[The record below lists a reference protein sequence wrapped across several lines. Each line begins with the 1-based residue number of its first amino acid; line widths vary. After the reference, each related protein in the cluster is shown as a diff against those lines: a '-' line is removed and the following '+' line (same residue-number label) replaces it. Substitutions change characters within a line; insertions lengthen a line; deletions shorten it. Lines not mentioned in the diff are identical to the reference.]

1 MVHSHHSHSGTYCCH
16 ASTPLDE
23 MIQTA
28 IDKKFATFAL
38 TEHVPRL
45 DREFIYP
52 EESHLSVEDLMA
64 TFERFIV
71 DARNF
76 QKKVNTDKSNNTTL
90 LVGFES
96 EGGINDDHLQMC
108 LKFKERFAVD
118 LVVGSVHHVDGI
130 PIDFDASEWNRALD
144 VIGSG
149 DVVQLYAKYF
159 ETVYIMIKTLKP
171 EIVAHFDL
179 IRLFTPLELE
189 IPDLCEHKDIW
200 NWIEKSVDLI
210 VEMDLLVELNSSAIR
225 KGWPTPYPKP
235 DVFKYMISKGIKFC
249 LSDDSHKFDQVG
261 LNYHKVLAYLQQYD
275 VNTVWYYTIESDIPV
290 RKQMSVTEL
299 ELYIKTTL

>member
-28 IDKKFATFAL
+28 IDKKFKTFAL

-52 EESHLSVEDLMA
+52 EEEHLSVNDLIN
-64 TFERFIV
+64 TFDSFIEH
-71 DARNF
+71 ARIF
-76 QKKVNTDKSNNTTL
+76 QKDVNSDDSNITNL

-96 EGGINDDHLQMC
+96 EGGINDDHLNMC
-108 LKFKERFAVD
+108 LEYKEKYNVD

-130 PIDFDASEWNRALD
+130 PIDFDLNEWNRALKEIGNGDIIELYFQYFNYIYKMID
-144 VIGSG
+144 V
-149 DVVQLYAKYF
+149 
-159 ETVYIMIKTLKP
+159 LKP

-179 IRLFTPLELE
+179 IRLFTPLEME
-189 IPDLCEHKDIW
+189 IKDLKSIKRIWDI
-200 NWIEKSVDLI
+200 IEKSIDLI
-210 VEMDLLVELNSSAIR
+210 VKFDLLVELNSSAIR

-235 DVFKYMISKGIKFC
+235 DLFKFMIEKGVKFC
-249 LSDDSHKFDQVG
+249 LSDDSHKFDQIG
-261 LNYHKVLAYLQQYD
+261 LNYYKVLDYLKD
-275 VNTVWYYTIESDIPV
+275 FNVESLWFYTIEKGEVLKKEMPV
-290 RKQMSVTEL
+290 SEFET
-299 ELYIKTTL
+299 YIKTTL